1 MKRYFCITVLILYI
15 SSLNAQPEKLT
26 PKGKLFSFVQ
36 INDTHIK
43 DTSVRKEIRTYAL
56 TTEKLQKFV
65 QNINLNT
72 YFDQPSFVVIPGDLI
87 HGEAYEALLPDY
99 KKAKKILDDLLC
111 PYYTILGNHEVIQ
124 DENDPRALA
133 AYSEV
138 FGADKIN
145 YTYLSHGILFIC
157 INNAG
162 YHKNT
167 KGRNNWLSEVM
178 RQYPKTPK
186 IIATHVPLLPM
197 REEKVLE
204 RSFGFGDYYKDG
216 NDTTLN
222 IIRANSRTVIAVL
235 SGHLH
240 LTGMV
245 TDSGIYHIVNS
256 GLGSLP
262 CDFTYYEVYKEHIDV
277 KTYQLDST
285 LRIGSR
291 NLHGKPRHTIDY
303 TDSLHTN
310 GLEYVSGKENE
321 RNFTIPLPKSKRPL

>member
-1 MKRYFCITVLILYI
+1 MRRYFFFTALILYI
-15 SSLNAQPEKLT
+15 GSISAQS
-26 PKGKLFSFVQ
+26 GKLKTYGKKFSFVQ

-43 DTSVRKEIRTYAL
+43 DTTVRKEIRTYAL

-65 QNINLNT
+65 QLINLKT
-72 YFDQPSFVVIPGDLI
+72 LFDRPSFVIIPGDLI

-99 KKAKKILDDLLC
+99 NKAKKILDELLC
-111 PYYTILGNHEVIQ
+111 PYYPILGNHEVIQ

-157 INNAG
+157 INNSG

-167 KGRNNWLSEVM
+167 KERNKWLSDIM
-178 RQYPKTPK
+178 RQYPRTPK
-186 IIATHVPLLPM
+186 IIAAHVPLLPM
-197 REEKVLE
+197 RDEKVLVK
-204 RSFGFGDYYKDG
+204 SFGFGDYYKDS

-222 IIRANSRTVIAVL
+222 IIRANSKTVIAVL

-245 TDSGIYHIVNS
+245 KDSGIYHIVNS

-262 CDFTYYEVYKEHIDV
+262 CDFTYYEVYKDHIDV
-277 KTYQLDST
+277 KTCQLDTT

-291 NLHGKPRHTIDY
+291 NLHGMPRHKIDF
-303 TDSLHTN
+303 TDSLHTS
-310 GLEYVSGKENE
+310 GLEYISGKEYE
-321 RNFTIPLPKSKRPL
+321 RNFTIPLPKSKRPK